1 MKTAYLSLGSNMGDR
16 AANIERG
23 LELLESP
30 ELHVV
35 RRSAL
40 YETEPQELRAQP
52 WFLNMVA
59 AVETSLYP
67 RQLLS
72 RIAQVERELGRQRV
86 VHKGPRTLD
95 IDILLFGTAI
105 IEMPDLVIPHPAM
118 ASRRFVLEPL
128 AEIVPDLRH
137 PVLGRTIRDLLAD
150 INGQEVRRSE

>member
-1 MKTAYLSLGSNMGDR
+1 MGDR

-52 WFLNMVA
+52 WFLNVVA

-105 IEMPDLVIPHPAM
+105 IDMPDLVIPHPAM
-118 ASRRFVLEPL
+118 AARRFVLEPL
-128 AEIVPDLRH
+128 AEIAPDLRH

-150 INGQEVRRSE
+150 IRGQEVRRSE

>member
-1 MKTAYLSLGSNMGDR
+1 MGDR

-23 LELLESP
+23 LELLDSP

-52 WFLNMVA
+52 WFLNVVA

-72 RIAQVERELGRQRV
+72 RIAHVERELGRQRV

-105 IEMPDLVIPHPAM
+105 IDMPDLVIPHPAM
-118 ASRRFVLEPL
+118 AARRFVLEPL
-128 AEIVPDLRH
+128 AEIAPDLRH

-150 INGQEVRRSE
+150 IRGQEVRRSE

>member
-1 MKTAYLSLGSNMGDR
+1 MGDR

-52 WFLNMVA
+52 WFLNVVA

-72 RIAQVERELGRQRV
+72 RIAHVERELGRQRV

-105 IEMPDLVIPHPAM
+105 IDMPDLVIPHPAM
-118 ASRRFVLEPL
+118 AARRFVLEPL
-128 AEIVPDLRH
+128 AEIAPDLRH

-150 INGQEVRRSE
+150 IRGQEVRRSE

>member
-1 MKTAYLSLGSNMGDR
+1 VKTAYLSLGSNVGDR

-35 RRSAL
+35 CRSAL
-40 YETEPQELRAQP
+40 YETEPQEVRAQP
-52 WFLNMVA
+52 WFLNMAA

-72 RIAQVERELGRQRV
+72 RIAHVEKEMGRQRV

-105 IEMPDLVIPHPAM
+105 IDMPDLVIPHPAM
-118 ASRRFVLEPL
+118 AARRFVLEPL
-128 AEIVPDLRH
+128 AEIAPDLRH
-137 PVLGRTIRDLLAD
+137 PVLGRTIRELLAD
-150 INGQEVRRSE
+150 IRGQEVRRSE

>member
-1 MKTAYLSLGSNMGDR
+1 MPRSITFRWLGACAAGSRTACFKVNTAYLSLGSNMGDR

-23 LELLESP
+23 LELLEGR

-59 AVETSLYP
+59 AVETSFFP

-72 RIAQVERELGRQRV
+72 CIAHVERELGRQRV
-86 VHKGPRTLD
+86 VD
-95 IDILLFGTAI
+95 
-105 IEMPDLVIPHPAM
+105 
-118 ASRRFVLEPL
+118 
-128 AEIVPDLRH
+128 
-137 PVLGRTIRDLLAD
+137 
-150 INGQEVRRSE
+150 

>member
-1 MKTAYLSLGSNMGDR
+1 VKTAYLSLGSNLGDR

-23 LELLESP
+23 LELLENP

-40 YETEPQELRAQP
+40 YETEPQEMRAQP
-52 WFLNMVA
+52 WFLNIVA

-72 RIAQVERELGRQRV
+72 RIAHVEREMGRQRV

-105 IEMPDLVIPHPAM
+105 IDMPDLVIPHPAM
-118 ASRRFVLEPL
+118 AARRFVLVPL
-128 AEIVPDLRH
+128 AEIAPDLRH

-150 INGQEVRRSE
+150 IKGQEVRRSE